1 MKELTKPDRDTV
13 KPLGMDLTSVTQRR
27 RPGRGVGEKR
37 LTQQELGRLDTI
49 FENLQQVRKCLTQ
62 HGHLIINQ
70 SGSLLAPQAHQNLD
84 QLVALLEDFLWV
96 LNCAI
101 ARQGGMPRLV

>member
-1 MKELTKPDRDTV
+1 MKEPAKRERDPIR
-13 KPLGMDLTSVTQRR
+13 PLETDLTLAAQRR
-27 RPGRGVGEKR
+27 RPGRGIGEKR
-37 LTQQELGRLDTI
+37 LTQQEIARLDTI
-49 FENLQQVRKCLTQ
+49 FANLQEVRKCLAQ

-101 ARQGGMPRLV
+101 ARQGGMPKLV

>member
-1 MKELTKPDRDTV
+1 
-13 KPLGMDLTSVTQRR
+13 
-27 RPGRGVGEKR
+27 
-37 LTQQELGRLDTI
+37 
-49 FENLQQVRKCLTQ
+49 VRKCLAQ

-84 QLVALLEDFLWV
+84 QLVALIEDFLWV